1 MENEKESHSSAFL
14 GTNKDLQ
21 VGKIRLQTSNDTNG
35 ELPMNTH
42 VLVKLRS
49 GEEIIA
55 TMVSKGTKG
64 LIVQNPMLLRHVPFM
79 DYNTGSLKAA
89 TIMEDWLARGEVKEI
104 TIPHSWIGFSM
115 NPNQEVIE
123 SYTKYLDKQKE
134 EPKPEEPTEEK
145 KLEDEMTKILNDLVN
160 DAKNMPPGEHLAN
173 MMSNMDFGKPKDM
186 VTINFDIPPNL
197 FKELLEEGLLSDIM
211 GAPMEDDEVD
221 DEEFFAEDKKK
232 IKDNIK
238 KSSGSTLSWGN
249 DYEDWSPDP
258 SDYLK

>member
-1 MENEKESHSSAFL
+1 
-14 GTNKDLQ
+14 
-21 VGKIRLQTSNDTNG
+21 
-35 ELPMNTH
+35 MNTH

-55 TMVSKGTKG
+55 TIVSKGSRG
-64 LIVQNPMLLRHVPFM
+64 LIVENPMLLRHVPFM
-79 DYNTGSLKAA
+79 DHTTGSLKAA
-89 TIMEDWLARGEVKEI
+89 TIMEDWLARGDSKEV

-115 NPNQEVIE
+115 NPNQEVVD
-123 SYTKYLDKQKE
+123 SYTRYIDKQKE
-134 EPKPEEPTEEK
+134 DKTKSTETPASEPTEEK
-145 KLEDEMTKILNDLVN
+145 KLEDEMTKLLNDLVN
-160 DAKNMPPGEHLAN
+160 DTKNMPSDENLAN
-173 MMSNMDFGKPKDM
+173 MMSNMDFGKPKEM

-211 GAPMEDDEVD
+211 GMPPEDDEMD

-232 IKDNIK
+232 IKENFK

-249 DYEDWSPDP
+249 NYEDWSPDP

>member
-1 MENEKESHSSAFL
+1 
-14 GTNKDLQ
+14 
-21 VGKIRLQTSNDTNG
+21 
-35 ELPMNTH
+35 MNTH

-64 LIVQNPMLLRHVPFM
+64 LLVQNPMLLRHVPFM

-89 TIMEDWLARGEVKEI
+89 TIMEDWLARGEEKEI

-123 SYTKYLDKQKE
+123 SYTKYIEKQKE
-134 EPKPEEPTEEK
+134 EPKKSDETATEEISEEK
-145 KLEDEMTKILNDLVN
+145 KLEDEMTKILNDMVN
-160 DAKNMPPGEHLAN
+160 DAKNMPPTNDLAS
-173 MMSNMDFGKPKDM
+173 MMSNMDFGKPKEM
-186 VTINFDIPPNL
+186 VSINFDIPPNL

-211 GAPMEDDEVD
+211 GAPLDDDEMD

-232 IKDNIK
+232 IKENFK